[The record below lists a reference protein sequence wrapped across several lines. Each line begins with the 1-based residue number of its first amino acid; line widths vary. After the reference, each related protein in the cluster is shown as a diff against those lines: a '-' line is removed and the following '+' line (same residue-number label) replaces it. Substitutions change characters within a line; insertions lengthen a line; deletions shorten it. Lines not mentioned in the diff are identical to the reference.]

1 MWNYFKHKPR
11 LVLFEKIDSL
21 GVKGG
26 QKVYFYLERQKEL
39 FVTTFQDIIEFVEE
53 FEPWDEMDAYIF
65 TEKMDW
71 IIAITHEDNK
81 LLCVNI

>member
-1 MWNYFKHKPR
+1 MWNYFKYKPR

-26 QKVYFYLERQKEL
+26 QNVYFYLERQKEL
-39 FVTTFQDIIEFVEE
+39 FITTFQDIIEFVEV
-53 FEPWDEMDAYIF
+53 FEPWDEVDAYIF

-81 LLCVNI
+81 LLCINI